1 MEDFYSILGVDR
13 TATEADIKTAY
24 RKLAMK
30 HHPDRGGDTATFQHI
45 TEAYNTLSN
54 PDARARYDNPSQHQ
68 EFHWGSGGPFGHP
81 GFEDIFGQMFG
92 QRHQGARY
100 NQNVRVRIT
109 ISLLES
115 IQGCEKIINLGF
127 SRGGNQD
134 ISISIPAGVQSGSTI
149 KYTGLGDNLNEK
161 LPRGDLLVM
170 VGVQQHPD
178 FELEGSQLLTHR
190 TITAF
195 EAMVGTT
202 VDINCVDDVG
212 IQVTIPAGVQPGTTL
227 RCPGR
232 GGWDPAR
239 SCRGDLFVRLQISI
253 PKNLTDEQKNTIK
266 QWT

>member
-1 MEDFYSILGVDR
+1 MEDFYSILGVER
-13 TATEADIKTAY
+13 TATDADIKTAY

-30 HHPDRGGDTATFQHI
+30 HHPDRGGDTATFQKI

-54 PDARARYDNPSQHQ
+54 ADARARYDNPAQHR
-68 EFHWGSGGPFGHP
+68 EFHWGGGPPP
-81 GFEDIFGQMFG
+81 GFEDIFSQMFG
-92 QRHQGARY
+92 QRPQARY

-134 ISISIPAGVQSGSTI
+134 ISISIPPGVQSGSTI

-161 LPRGDLLVM
+161 LPRGDLMVM
-170 VGVQQHPD
+170 VGVERHPD
-178 FELEGSQLLTHR
+178 FELDGSQLLTQK

-202 VDINCVDDVG
+202 VDIICVDNVG
-212 IQVTIPAGVQPGTTL
+212 IQVTVPPGVQPGTTL

-232 GGWDPAR
+232 GGWDTAKN
-239 SCRGDLFVRLQISI
+239 CRGDLYLRLQISI
-253 PKNLTDEQKNTIK
+253 PKNLSDEQKTVIK